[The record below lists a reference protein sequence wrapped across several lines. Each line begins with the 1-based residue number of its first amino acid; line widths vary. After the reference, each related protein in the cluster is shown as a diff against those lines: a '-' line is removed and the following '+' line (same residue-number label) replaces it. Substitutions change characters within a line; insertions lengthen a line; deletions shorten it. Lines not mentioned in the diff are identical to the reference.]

1 MTKTGLKYLLNFL
14 ANQFYS
20 KYRHE
25 ANDPVWLDATRSR
38 KSILVLETAYPPSF
52 YIPWADVNRGLL
64 QPRRDSSFGQW

>member
-1 MTKTGLKYLLNFL
+1 LQTSFTQNTGMKPTT
-14 ANQFYS
+14 
-20 KYRHE
+20 
-25 ANDPVWLDATRSR
+25 PVWLDATRSR